1 MPTPRFRTLAAAR
14 LATSE
19 IISPA
24 VSALFGG
31 EGGASAIATRQVPV
45 ARLTP
50 MPGQP
55 HQPFNPAGLSSLAQ
69 SIAEHGVLEPI
80 LVRPIGSGG
89 YQIIAGERR
98 WRAAIL
104 AGLERIPAVIREMD
118 DLTALQTALG
128 EDLQRRAHEIGA
140 PIATPAPVEAAPV
153 LAHATANATVPLLT
167 LPVAQQIV
175 AEPAPVVVAAVVETP
190 IVAAPIVAAPIV
202 TAPIVAAPIVAAPV
216 IAAPIVAA
224 PVATAPIVAAPVAS
238 VAVEPVVVAS
248 VTETSDALALERED
262 DLLDRIGA
270 IWARARDLVG
280 LVESE
285 RGDLSSYDRERAR
298 KALLSIRI
306 AADNSATLL
315 RD

>member
-24 VSALFGG
+24 VSALFDG

-55 HQPFNPAGLSSLAQ
+55 HQPFNPADLSALAQ

-104 AGLERIPAVIREMD
+104 SGLERIPAVIREMD

-128 EDLQRRAHEIGA
+128 EDLQRRAHEISA
-140 PIATPAPVEAAPV
+140 PSATPAPVETAPV

-175 AEPAPVVVAAVVETP
+175 AEPAPVVVAPIVETP
-190 IVAAPIVAAPIV
+190 IVAAPAVV
-202 TAPIVAAPIVAAPV
+202 APIVAAPV
-216 IAAPIVAA
+216 VAVAA
-224 PVATAPIVAAPVAS
+224 AVAPVVAEPVAVAP
-238 VAVEPVVVAS
+238 
-248 VTETSDALALERED
+248 VTETSDALTLERED

-270 IWARARDLVG
+270 IWARARDLAG

>member
-24 VSALFGG
+24 VSALFDG

-55 HQPFNPAGLSSLAQ
+55 HQPFNPADLSALAQ

-104 AGLERIPAVIREMD
+104 SGLERIPAVIREMD

-128 EDLQRRAHEIGA
+128 EDLQRRAHEISA
-140 PIATPAPVEAAPV
+140 PSATPAPVETAPV
-153 LAHATANATVPLLT
+153 LAHARANATVPLLT

-175 AEPAPVVVAAVVETP
+175 AEPAPVVVAPIVETP
-190 IVAAPIVAAPIV
+190 IVAAPA
-202 TAPIVAAPIVAAPV
+202 VAAPIVAAPV
-216 IAAPIVAA
+216 VAVAA
-224 PVATAPIVAAPVAS
+224 AVAPVVAEPVAVAP
-238 VAVEPVVVAS
+238 
-248 VTETSDALALERED
+248 VTETSDALTLEPED

-270 IWARARDLVG
+270 IWARARDLAG

>member
-24 VSALFGG
+24 VSALFDG

-55 HQPFNPAGLSSLAQ
+55 HQPFNPADLSALAQ

-104 AGLERIPAVIREMD
+104 SGLERIPAVIREMD

-128 EDLQRRAHEIGA
+128 EDLQRRAHEISA
-140 PIATPAPVEAAPV
+140 PSATPAPVETAPV
-153 LAHATANATVPLLT
+153 LAHATANATGPLLT

-175 AEPAPVVVAAVVETP
+175 AEPAPVIVAPIVETP
-190 IVAAPIVAAPIV
+190 IVAAPA
-202 TAPIVAAPIVAAPV
+202 VAAPIVAAPV
-216 IAAPIVAA
+216 VAVAA
-224 PVATAPIVAAPVAS
+224 AVAPVVAEPVAVAP
-238 VAVEPVVVAS
+238 
-248 VTETSDALALERED
+248 VTETSDALTLEPED

-270 IWARARDLVG
+270 IWARARDLAG

>member
-24 VSALFGG
+24 VSALFDG

-55 HQPFNPAGLSSLAQ
+55 HQPFNPADLSALAQ

-104 AGLERIPAVIREMD
+104 SGLERIPAVIREMD

-128 EDLQRRAHEIGA
+128 EDLQRRAHEISA
-140 PIATPAPVEAAPV
+140 PSATPAPVETAPV
-153 LAHATANATVPLLT
+153 LAPATANATVPLLT

-175 AEPAPVVVAAVVETP
+175 AEPAPVVVAPIVETP
-190 IVAAPIVAAPIV
+190 IVAAPA
-202 TAPIVAAPIVAAPV
+202 VAAPIVAAPV
-216 IAAPIVAA
+216 VAVAA
-224 PVATAPIVAAPVAS
+224 AVAPVVAEPVAVAP
-238 VAVEPVVVAS
+238 
-248 VTETSDALALERED
+248 VTETSDALTLEPED

-270 IWARARDLVG
+270 IWARARDLAG

>member
-24 VSALFGG
+24 VSALFDG

-55 HQPFNPAGLSSLAQ
+55 HQPFNPADLSALAQ

-104 AGLERIPAVIREMD
+104 SGLERIPAVIREMD

-128 EDLQRRAHEIGA
+128 EDLQRRAHEISA
-140 PIATPAPVEAAPV
+140 PSATPAPVETAPV

-175 AEPAPVVVAAVVETP
+175 AEPAPVVVAPIVETP
-190 IVAAPIVAAPIV
+190 IVAAHA
-202 TAPIVAAPIVAAPV
+202 VAAPIVAAPV
-216 IAAPIVAA
+216 VAVAA
-224 PVATAPIVAAPVAS
+224 AVAPVVAEPVAVAP
-238 VAVEPVVVAS
+238 
-248 VTETSDALALERED
+248 VTETSDALTLEPED

-270 IWARARDLVG
+270 IWARARDLAG

>member
-24 VSALFGG
+24 VSALFDG

-55 HQPFNPAGLSSLAQ
+55 HQPFNPADLSALAQ

-104 AGLERIPAVIREMD
+104 SGLERIPAVIREMD

-128 EDLQRRAHEIGA
+128 EDLQRRAHEISA
-140 PIATPAPVEAAPV
+140 PSATPAPVETAPV

-175 AEPAPVVVAAVVETP
+175 AEPAPVIVAPIVETP
-190 IVAAPIVAAPIV
+190 IVAARAVAAPL
-202 TAPIVAAPIVAAPV
+202 VAAPV
-216 IAAPIVAA
+216 VAVAA
-224 PVATAPIVAAPVAS
+224 AVAPVVAEPVAVAP
-238 VAVEPVVVAS
+238 
-248 VTETSDALALERED
+248 VTETSDALTLEPED

-270 IWARARDLVG
+270 IWARARDLAG

>member
-1 MPTPRFRTLAAAR
+1 MPTPRFRKLAAAR

-24 VSALFGG
+24 VSALFDG
-31 EGGASAIATRQVPV
+31 EGGASALATRQVPV

-55 HQPFNPAGLSSLAQ
+55 HRPFNPADLSTLAQ

-104 AGLERIPAVIREMD
+104 SGLERIPAVIREMD

-140 PIATPAPVEAAPV
+140 PSAAAAPVEPV
-153 LAHATANATVPLLT
+153 AMLAHATANATVPLLT
-167 LPVAQQIV
+167 LPVAQQIA
-175 AEPAPVVVAAVVETP
+175 AEPAPVIVAAVVETPIVLAPSVATP
-190 IVAAPIVAAPIV
+190 IVAAPIVAAP
-202 TAPIVAAPIVAAPV
+202 VA
-216 IAAPIVAA
+216 AA
-224 PVATAPIVAAPVAS
+224 PVAVAPV
-238 VAVEPVVVAS
+238 VAEPVVAAS
-248 VTETSDALALERED
+248 VTETSDALTLERED

-270 IWARARDLVG
+270 IWARARDLAG

>member
-24 VSALFGG
+24 VSALFDG

-55 HQPFNPAGLSSLAQ
+55 HQPFNPADLSALAQ

-104 AGLERIPAVIREMD
+104 SGLERIPAVIREMD

-128 EDLQRRAHEIGA
+128 EDLQRRAHEISA
-140 PIATPAPVEAAPV
+140 PSATPAPVETAPV

-167 LPVAQQIV
+167 LPVAQQIA
-175 AEPAPVVVAAVVETP
+175 AEPAPVVVAPIVETP
-190 IVAAPIVAAPIV
+190 IVAAHA
-202 TAPIVAAPIVAAPV
+202 VAAPIVAAPV
-216 IAAPIVAA
+216 VAVAA
-224 PVATAPIVAAPVAS
+224 AVAPVVAEPVAVAP
-238 VAVEPVVVAS
+238 
-248 VTETSDALALERED
+248 VTETSDALTLEPED

-270 IWARARDLVG
+270 IWARARDLAG

>member
-1 MPTPRFRTLAAAR
+1 MPTPRFRKLAAAR

-24 VSALFGG
+24 VSALFDG

-55 HQPFNPAGLSSLAQ
+55 HRPFNPADLSALAQ

-104 AGLERIPAVIREMD
+104 SGLERIPAVIREMD

-128 EDLQRRAHEIGA
+128 EDLQRRAHEISV
-140 PIATPAPVEAAPV
+140 PIATPAPVETAPV

-167 LPVAQQIV
+167 LPVTQQIA
-175 AEPAPVVVAAVVETP
+175 AEPAPVFVAPIVETPIVAAPAVATP
-190 IVAAPIVAAPIV
+190 IVAAPIVAAPTV
-202 TAPIVAAPIVAAPV
+202 V
-216 IAAPIVAA
+216 APIVAA
-224 PVATAPIVAAPVAS
+224 PVAVAPVIAAPVA
-238 VAVEPVVVAS
+238 VAPVVVEPALAVS
-248 VTETSDALALERED
+248 MTETSDGLTLERED

>member
-55 HQPFNPAGLSSLAQ
+55 HQPFNPADLSALAQ

-104 AGLERIPAVIREMD
+104 SGLERIPAVIREMD

-128 EDLQRRAHEIGA
+128 EDLQRRAHEISA
-140 PIATPAPVEAAPV
+140 PSATPAPVETAPV

-175 AEPAPVVVAAVVETP
+175 AEPAPVVVAPIVETP
-190 IVAAPIVAAPIV
+190 IVAAHA
-202 TAPIVAAPIVAAPV
+202 VAAPIVAAPV
-216 IAAPIVAA
+216 VAVAA
-224 PVATAPIVAAPVAS
+224 AVAPVVAEPVAVAP
-238 VAVEPVVVAS
+238 
-248 VTETSDALALERED
+248 VTETSDALTLEPED

-270 IWARARDLVG
+270 IWARARDLAG

>member
-1 MPTPRFRTLAAAR
+1 MPTPRFRKLAAAR

-24 VSALFGG
+24 VSALFDG

-55 HQPFNPAGLSSLAQ
+55 HQPFNPADLSALAQ

-104 AGLERIPAVIREMD
+104 SGLERIPAVIREMD

-128 EDLQRRAHEIGA
+128 EDLQRRAHEISA
-140 PIATPAPVEAAPV
+140 PSATPAPVETAPV
-153 LAHATANATVPLLT
+153 LAHATANATVPLPT
-167 LPVAQQIV
+167 LPVAQQIA
-175 AEPAPVVVAAVVETP
+175 AEPAPVIVAAVVETP
-190 IVAAPIVAAPIV
+190 IVAAPAIAAPIV
-202 TAPIVAAPIVAAPV
+202 V
-216 IAAPIVAA
+216 APIVAA
-224 PVATAPIVAAPVAS
+224 PVAVAPVTAVAAAVAPV
-238 VAVEPVVVAS
+238 VVEPVVVAS
-248 VTETSDALALERED
+248 VTETSDALTLERED

-270 IWARARDLVG
+270 IWARARDLAG
-280 LVESE
+280 LVESG

>member
-24 VSALFGG
+24 VSALFDG

-55 HQPFNPAGLSSLAQ
+55 HQPFNPADLSALAQ

-104 AGLERIPAVIREMD
+104 SGLERIPAVIREMD

-128 EDLQRRAHEIGA
+128 EDLQRRAHEISA
-140 PIATPAPVEAAPV
+140 PSATPAPVETAPV

-175 AEPAPVVVAAVVETP
+175 AEPAPVIVAPIVETP
-190 IVAAPIVAAPIV
+190 IVAAPA
-202 TAPIVAAPIVAAPV
+202 VAAPIVAAPV
-216 IAAPIVAA
+216 VAVAA
-224 PVATAPIVAAPVAS
+224 AVAPVVAEPVAVAP
-238 VAVEPVVVAS
+238 
-248 VTETSDALALERED
+248 VTETSDALTLEPED

-270 IWARARDLVG
+270 IWARARDLAG

>member
-24 VSALFGG
+24 VSALFDG

-55 HQPFNPAGLSSLAQ
+55 HQPFNPADLSALAQ

-104 AGLERIPAVIREMD
+104 SGLERIPAVIREMD

-128 EDLQRRAHEIGA
+128 EDLQRRAHEISA
-140 PIATPAPVEAAPV
+140 PSATPAPVETAPV

-167 LPVAQQIV
+167 LPVAQQIA
-175 AEPAPVVVAAVVETP
+175 AEPAPVVVAPIVETP
-190 IVAAPIVAAPIV
+190 IVAAPA
-202 TAPIVAAPIVAAPV
+202 VAAPIVAAPV
-216 IAAPIVAA
+216 VAVAA
-224 PVATAPIVAAPVAS
+224 AVAPVVAEPVAVAP
-238 VAVEPVVVAS
+238 
-248 VTETSDALALERED
+248 VTETSDALTLEPED

-270 IWARARDLVG
+270 IWARARDLAG

>member
-24 VSALFGG
+24 VSALFDG

-55 HQPFNPAGLSSLAQ
+55 HQPFNPADLSALAQ

-104 AGLERIPAVIREMD
+104 SGLERIPAVIREMD

-128 EDLQRRAHEIGA
+128 EDLQRRAHEISA
-140 PIATPAPVEAAPV
+140 PSATPAPVETAPV

-175 AEPAPVVVAAVVETP
+175 AEPAPVVVAPLVETP
-190 IVAAPIVAAPIV
+190 IVAAPA
-202 TAPIVAAPIVAAPV
+202 VAAPV
-216 IAAPIVAA
+216 VAEPVAVA
-224 PVATAPIVAAPVAS
+224 PVA
-238 VAVEPVVVAS
+238 
-248 VTETSDALALERED
+248 ETSDALTLEPED

-270 IWARARDLVG
+270 IWARARDLAG

>member
-1 MPTPRFRTLAAAR
+1 MPTPRFRKLAAAR

-24 VSALFGG
+24 VSALFDG
-31 EGGASAIATRQVPV
+31 EGGASALATRQVPV

-55 HQPFNPAGLSSLAQ
+55 HQPFNPADLSALAQ

-104 AGLERIPAVIREMD
+104 SGLERIPAVIREMD

-128 EDLQRRAHEIGA
+128 EDLQRRAHEISA
-140 PIATPAPVEAAPV
+140 PSATPAPMETASV
-153 LAHATANATVPLLT
+153 LTHATANTAVPLLT
-167 LPVAQQIV
+167 LPVAQQV
-175 AEPAPVVVAAVVETP
+175 VTEPAPVVVAP
-190 IVAAPIVAAPIV
+190 IVEAPIV
-202 TAPIVAAPIVAAPV
+202 TAPAATTPV
-216 IAAPIVAA
+216 IAAPVVAA
-224 PVATAPIVAAPVAS
+224 PVVAVAATVAPVT
-238 VAVEPVVVAS
+238 VEPVVAVS
-248 VTETSDALALERED
+248 STEMSSELTLERED

>member
-24 VSALFGG
+24 VSALFDG

-55 HQPFNPAGLSSLAQ
+55 HQPFNPADLSALAQ

-104 AGLERIPAVIREMD
+104 SGLERIPAVIREMD

-128 EDLQRRAHEIGA
+128 EDLQRRAHEISA
-140 PIATPAPVEAAPV
+140 PSATPAPVETAPV

-175 AEPAPVVVAAVVETP
+175 AEPAPVVVAPIVETP
-190 IVAAPIVAAPIV
+190 IVAAPA
-202 TAPIVAAPIVAAPV
+202 VAAPIVAAPV
-216 IAAPIVAA
+216 VAVAA
-224 PVATAPIVAAPVAS
+224 AVAPVVAEPVAVAP
-238 VAVEPVVVAS
+238 
-248 VTETSDALALERED
+248 VTETSDALTLEPED

-270 IWARARDLVG
+270 IWARARDLAG

>member
-24 VSALFGG
+24 VSALFDG

-55 HQPFNPAGLSSLAQ
+55 HQPFNPADLSALAQ

-104 AGLERIPAVIREMD
+104 SGLERIPAVIREMD

-128 EDLQRRAHEIGA
+128 EDLQRRAHEISA
-140 PIATPAPVEAAPV
+140 PSATPAPVETAPV

-175 AEPAPVVVAAVVETP
+175 AEPAPVIVAPIVETP
-190 IVAAPIVAAPIV
+190 IVAAPA
-202 TAPIVAAPIVAAPV
+202 VAAPIVAAPV
-216 IAAPIVAA
+216 VAVAA
-224 PVATAPIVAAPVAS
+224 AVAPVVAEPVAVAP
-238 VAVEPVVVAS
+238 
-248 VTETSDALALERED
+248 VTETSAALTLEPED

-270 IWARARDLVG
+270 IWARARDLAG